1 MTEHFKT
8 FKSHLDT
15 VLDKQLKVLLLQ
27 EGGWQA
33 NIQVPSSL
41 NYSLI
46 LYLADT
52 KAETEL
58 QKSTVM
64 NTKKKSLILQ
74 LRFPW

>member
-1 MTEHFKT
+1 MTERFKT

-58 QKSTVM
+58 
-64 NTKKKSLILQ
+64 
-74 LRFPW
+74 